1 MEGHGTY
8 SLIKNLKVCAQPH
21 RIFIPM
27 GGIIGMKVL
36 VKGVGSGFGLGKG
49 RVKIIK
55 SMDEVH
61 SVSEGDVIVVE
72 AMNPVLT
79 IAMEKANGIITDT
92 GGKASHAAIIARE
105 LEIPCVVGT
114 SNATKILREGQV
126 VMVDGEKGIVYEPE

>member
-1 MEGHGTY
+1 
-8 SLIKNLKVCAQPH
+8 
-21 RIFIPM
+21 M